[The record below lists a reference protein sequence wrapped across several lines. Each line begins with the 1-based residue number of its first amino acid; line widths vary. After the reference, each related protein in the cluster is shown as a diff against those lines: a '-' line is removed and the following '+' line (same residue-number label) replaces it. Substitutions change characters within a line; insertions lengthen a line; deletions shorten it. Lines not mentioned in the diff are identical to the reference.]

1 MKTTLIASALRDKIP
16 GADYTVMIRTSGS
29 GTVDVSIWLSNDEA
43 LELSSQIRAAV
54 AQSLAQQLAPAATET
69 TE

>member
-16 GADYTVMIRTSGS
+16 NADYTVMIRTSGG

-54 AQSLAQQLAPAATET
+54 AQSLAQQLAPATEAA
-69 TE
+69 

>member
-1 MKTTLIASALRDKIP
+1 MKTTLIANALREKIP
-16 GADYTVMIRTSGS
+16 GTDYTVMIRTSGA

-54 AQSLAQQLAPAATET
+54 AQSLAQQLAPATEAA
-69 TE
+69 